1 MFFNCNYGGFIM
13 SIIRTVIALLM
24 SFFMLIAN
32 ELTAIIPGSVPE
44 AKNEA
49 ELSELADLFDSYT
62 ISDEVLVVSISGISK
77 DERSAIQCLQG
88 LVSKDKASIFINYGQ
103 DAKTELA
110 ELENAG
116 CKLLYTDENGNNW
129 TLKNLIPRF
138 SSYIKDNGY
147 VLYTDADTT
156 EQINMAFNYTTVSG
170 WLAVPA
176 SAESIVKELGM
187 KKCEDLTDDWITV
200 SYQREFYEKYKDE
213 FRKDSL
219 VHLYA
224 EASGLRDFAV
234 QQKIFIT
241 FAKDDNYI
249 ERAFRE
255 ELLRDLEPA
264 SVILGWCQYEVKYTE
279 AVSAFGHYVVPSD
292 HSFNMSLLN
301 CLDLGEIRLGSETQ
315 APELDTTK
323 HYVAIVYSDGD
334 NAQWISNGYREFHT
348 WQTYDIDSPITWT
361 FAPLMNEFS
370 PVALKK
376 AKNNAGDDSFIT
388 GPSGVGYGRVSKMS
402 AEELESYSDLTAATM
417 LKTGLTTMTLL
428 DEPLNLPEGVF
439 LNKLSYFARYD
450 NIRGGILQIDPTRYA
465 GGEGKVFF
473 TNDKPFVSVRLSLWH
488 PSGNADEVTQE
499 WLKEQADIVNN
510 YPADIN
516 SINGYSVINV
526 HPWTVGPD
534 DLKYFVS
541 QLDSDVAVISAD
553 ELIAAVTENVPHK
566 TAKP

>member
-1 MFFNCNYGGFIM
+1 M
-13 SIIRTVIALLM
+13 SILKTFISLLM
-24 SFFMLIAN
+24 SFFMLISN
-32 ELTAIIPGSVPE
+32 ELTAIIPGNIPE
-44 AKNEA
+44 TKSETELT
-49 ELSELADLFDSYT
+49 ELSDLFDSHT
-62 ISDEVLVVSISGISK
+62 IADKILVVSISGITK
-77 DERSAIQCLQG
+77 DEHTAIQCLQG
-88 LVSKDKASIFINYGQ
+88 LVSRDKASIFINYGN
-103 DAKTELA
+103 DSKTELA

-116 CKLLYTDENGNNW
+116 HELIYADENGNKW
-129 TLKNLIPRF
+129 TLKNLISRF

-147 VLYTDADTT
+147 ILFTDADTT
-156 EQINMAFNYTTVSG
+156 EQINMAFNYSTVYG

-187 KKCEDLTDDWITV
+187 KKCEDLTDDNITI
-200 SYQREFYEKYKDE
+200 SYQRDFYEKHKDE

-224 EASGLRDFAV
+224 EASGLRDFAI

-241 FAKDDNYI
+241 YAKDDNYI
-249 ERAFRE
+249 DRAFRE
-255 ELLRDLEPA
+255 ELLKDLEPA
-264 SVILGWCQYEVKYTE
+264 SVILGWCQYEVQYTE
-279 AVSAFGHYVVPSD
+279 AVSAFGHYAVPSD
-292 HSFNMSLLN
+292 HSFNMSILN
-301 CLDLGEIRLGSETQ
+301 CLDLGEIRLGRETQ
-315 APELDTTK
+315 TPELDPTK

-334 NAQWISNGYREFHT
+334 NAQWISNGYREFYT
-348 WQTYDIDSPITWT
+348 WQSYNIDAPITWT

-370 PVALKK
+370 PVAVKK
-376 AKNNAGDDSFIT
+376 AKENVGDDSFIT

-417 LKTGLTTMTLL
+417 LKTGMTTMTIL
-428 DEPLNLPEGVF
+428 DKPLNLPESVF

-450 NIRGGILQIDPTRYA
+450 NINGGILQIDPERYA

-499 WLKEQADIVNN
+499 WLKEQADIVNS

-534 DLKYFVS
+534 DLKYFIS
-541 QLDSDVAVISAD
+541 QLDSDVVVISAD
-553 ELIAAVTENVPHK
+553 ELISAVTENVPHK

>member
-1 MFFNCNYGGFIM
+1 M
-13 SIIRTVIALLM
+13 SILKTVIALLM

-32 ELTAIIPGSVPE
+32 ELTAIIPGCVPE
-44 AKNEA
+44 TKSET
-49 ELSELADLFDSYT
+49 ELSEISDLFDKYELA
-62 ISDEVLVVSISGISK
+62 DEILVVNISGITK
-77 DERSAIQCLQG
+77 DERTAIQSLQG
-88 LVSKDKASIFINYGQ
+88 LVSRDKATIFINYGN
-103 DAKTELA
+103 DSKTELA

-116 CKLLYTDENGNNW
+116 CKLIYTDENGNNW

-147 VLYTDADTT
+147 VLFTDADTT
-156 EQINMAFNYTTVSG
+156 EQINMAFNYTTVYG

-187 KKCEDLTDDWITV
+187 KKCEDLTNVWLTV
-200 SYQREFYEKYKDE
+200 SYQRDFYEKHRDE

-219 VHLYA
+219 VHLYSD
-224 EASGLRDFAV
+224 ASGLRDFAI

-241 FAKDDNYI
+241 FAKDDDYI
-249 ERAFRE
+249 ARAFRE
-255 ELLRDLEPA
+255 ELLKDLEPA
-264 SVILGWCQYEVKYTE
+264 SVILGWCQYEVQFTE

-292 HSFNMSLLN
+292 HSFNMSILN

-315 APELDTTK
+315 TPDLDPTK

-348 WQTYDIDSPITWT
+348 WQSYDIDAPITWT

-370 PVALKK
+370 PVAVKK
-376 AKNNAGDDSFIT
+376 AKENVGDDSFIT
-388 GPSGVGYGRVSKMS
+388 GPSGVGYGRISKMS

-417 LKTGLTTMTLL
+417 LKTGMTTMTLL
-428 DEPLNLPEGVF
+428 DKPLNLPESVF
-439 LNKLSYFARYD
+439 LNKLSNFARYD
-450 NIRGGILQIDPTRYA
+450 NIKGGILQIDPERYA

-488 PSGNADEVTQE
+488 PSGNANEVTQE

-510 YPADIN
+510 YPADIS

-541 QLDSDVAVISAD
+541 QLDSDVVVISAD